1 MPNTG
6 QCPDIPD
13 DAVVEGMGEVDA
25 QGVRPRDVVSAPPLL
40 AEYLR
45 RVSASQE
52 LTVEAALA
60 GDRELAFQAMLADP
74 LASRIDYDDVWRM
87 TNDLIDET
95 ERWLP
100 QFAHNGAQ
108 PVAS

>member
-13 DAVVEGMGEVDA
+13 DAVVEGMGEVDGG
-25 QGVRPRDVVSAPPLL
+25 GVRPRDVVAAPPLL

-60 GDRELAFQAMLADP
+60 GDRDIAFQAMLTDP
-74 LASRIDYDDVWRM
+74 LTSRADYDGVWRM
-87 TNDLIDET
+87 TNELIDAT
-95 ERWLP
+95 ARWLP
-100 QFAHNGAQ
+100 QFA
-108 PVAS
+108 S